1 MEEDQDERP
10 EQASMQPSD
19 LDWGR
24 KVATKLDEDVTGVEK
39 PANSSFGQ
47 VWKVV
52 LVIIVA
58 LWNFASSP
66 PMRMIL
72 IAVGVIAGAGFGLN
86 WIRKA
91 VIKQEARLFSVESG
105 FFWMIIGL
113 GGAFILFLIDRGLA
127 ANALP

>member
-10 EQASMQPSD
+10 EQSSMQPSD

-24 KVATKLDEDVTGVEK
+24 KVATKLDEDIGDVQK
-39 PANSSFGQ
+39 PESNLGQ

-52 LVIIVA
+52 IVSIA
-58 LWNFASSP
+58 VLWNFASSP
-66 PMRMIL
+66 PMRILL

-91 VIKQEARLFSVESG
+91 IIKQETGLFSVESG
-105 FFWMIIGL
+105 FYWMILGL
-113 GGAFILFLIDRGLA
+113 GGAFILFLIDHAAA